1 MENSSIRPS
10 KTLKILGVTADA
22 ALSWEGHISYV
33 VQKCNKILFSLY
45 RFRHYFTH
53 DALKIIVQAYVFPHI
68 MYCLC
73 VWGGAAKGQM
83 HKIQKVINFSARI
96 VAGVKKYEH
105 ITPTLNSLGW
115 TRIDALVA
123 RRDATKVWKLL
134 RTDDAPSSVRELL
147 VPRSAVS
154 SRETRGSDGGDLHL
168 RRCRLA
174 SSQRAFSYR
183 GAVAWN
189 ALPQSV
195 RGSQTIRT
203 CKSAMNK

>member
-1 MENSSIRPS
+1 
-10 KTLKILGVTADA
+10 
-22 ALSWEGHISYV
+22 
-33 VQKCNKILFSLY
+33 
-45 RFRHYFTH
+45 
-53 DALKIIVQAYVFPHI
+53 

-123 RRDATKVWKLL
+123 HRDATKVWKLL

-195 RGSQTIRT
+195 RGSQTIRAF
-203 CKSAMNK
+203 KSAINK